1 MKIVVKVDIYC
12 QKCKTDVLKAVAK
25 LEGVDQVSIDGEK
38 GTLTVVGSV
47 DPVLVA
53 KKVRRT
59 GKMAEIL
66 SVGPPKKP
74 DSPIKPPTIPLPIC
88 CNHCQIVLMPYT
100 SYDAGSCSIL

>member
-1 MKIVVKVDIYC
+1 MAVERGER
-12 QKCKTDVLKAVAK
+12 KAVAV
-25 LEGVDQVSIDGEK
+25 EGRGGGVDQVSIDSEK

-53 KKVRRT
+53 KKVRKT
-59 GKMAEIL
+59 GKMAEIS

-74 DSPIKPPTIPLPIC
+74 DSPTKPPTIPLPPC
-88 CNHCQIVLMPYT
+88 CNYCQFVPIPYT